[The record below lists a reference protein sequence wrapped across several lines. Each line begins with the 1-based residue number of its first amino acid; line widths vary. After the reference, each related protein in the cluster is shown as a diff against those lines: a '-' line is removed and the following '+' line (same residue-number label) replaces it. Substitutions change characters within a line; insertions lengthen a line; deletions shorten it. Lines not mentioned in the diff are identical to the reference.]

1 MAEGWRR
8 KELAEVER
16 QQDIDKFPTSTEA
29 SPKGETWLSSKS
41 SPILLLSMPQ
51 MADPNFARTVVLLC
65 DYTEEGAFGLV
76 VNRRMTEPAWQLIKT
91 QPAVRVD
98 PNLRLWVG
106 GPVEP
111 QRTWV
116 LMSEPQGPDDEQRE
130 ISPGV
135 LLSVSHNLTLQLLQ
149 SPPSSKAR
157 VMVGYS
163 GWGPRQLDQEIAA
176 SAWLTLDVD
185 PHLIFGVPPDEMWEV
200 AIRRLGTDPSAFQAS
215 SGGSG
220 IH

>member
-1 MAEGWRR
+1 MN
-8 KELAEVER
+8 
-16 QQDIDKFPTSTEA
+16 DSD
-29 SPKGETWLSSKS
+29 SSA
-41 SPILLLSMPQ
+41 PILLLSMPQ

-76 VNRRMTEPAWQLIKT
+76 VNRQMTEPAWQLIKT
-91 QPAVRVD
+91 EPPVRVD
-98 PNLRLWVG
+98 PDLHLWIG

-116 LMSEPQGPDDEQRE
+116 LMSEPQGPDEEQRE
-130 ISPGV
+130 ICPGV

-149 SPPSSKAR
+149 EPPSTKAR

-163 GWGPRQLDQEIAA
+163 GWGPGQLDQELAA

-185 PHLIFGVPPDEMWEV
+185 PNLIFSVPPDRMWET
-200 AIRRLGTDPSAFQAS
+200 AIRRLGTDPSALQAS
-215 SGGSG
+215 SGSSG
-220 IH
+220 VH